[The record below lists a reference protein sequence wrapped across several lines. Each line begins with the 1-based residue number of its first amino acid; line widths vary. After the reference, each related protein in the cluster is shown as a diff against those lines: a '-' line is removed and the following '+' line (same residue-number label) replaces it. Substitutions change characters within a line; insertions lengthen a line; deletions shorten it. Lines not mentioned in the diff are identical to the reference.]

1 MTPPSPHPAPR
12 IPAAEHAIDADLVRA
27 LLAEQSPELARLPIA
42 LASEGWDNAIF
53 RLGAELAVRLPRR
66 QLGAALLLVEQR
78 WLPQIAPRLPLA
90 TPAPVFA
97 GAPGC
102 GYPWPWSVIRWLPGA
117 SAERAPLKADQ
128 GERWGAFLKALH
140 RPAPPEAPFNPYRS
154 IPLTERAKVS
164 GPTLERLAAARPDL
178 VDARI
183 LGMWA
188 EALAAEADLAPAWIH
203 ADLHARNVITEQ
215 GVLAGVIDWGDMCRG
230 DPAMDL
236 YSLWMVLPG
245 AAARAAA
252 LAAYGP
258 VSGATL
264 RRARGWAIAMGAVI
278 LESAAEQDP
287 AFAAAGERALR
298 SLQAEAG

>member
-1 MTPPSPHPAPR
+1 
-12 IPAAEHAIDADLVRA
+12 
-27 LLAEQSPELARLPIA
+27 
-42 LASEGWDNAIF
+42 
-53 RLGAELAVRLPRR
+53 
-66 QLGAALLLVEQR
+66 
-78 WLPQIAPRLPLA
+78 
-90 TPAPVFA
+90 
-97 GAPGC
+97 
-102 GYPWPWSVIRWLPGA
+102 
-117 SAERAPLKADQ
+117 
-128 GERWGAFLKALH
+128 
-140 RPAPPEAPFNPYRS
+140 
-154 IPLTERAKVS
+154 
-164 GPTLERLAAARPDL
+164 
-178 VDARI
+178 
-183 LGMWA
+183 
-188 EALAAEADLAPAWIH
+188 
-203 ADLHARNVITEQ
+203 
-215 GVLAGVIDWGDMCRG
+215 VIDWGDMCRG